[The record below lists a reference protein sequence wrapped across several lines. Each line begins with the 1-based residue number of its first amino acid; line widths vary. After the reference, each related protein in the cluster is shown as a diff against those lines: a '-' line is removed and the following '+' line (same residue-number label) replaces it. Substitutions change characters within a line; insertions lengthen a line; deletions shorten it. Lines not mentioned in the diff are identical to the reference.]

1 MESCAK
7 RSSARLLH
15 NPHTTLSAAI
25 SLTSPPPILPVCNAT
40 TKKIAATIIPHK
52 LSKRKFIIAV
62 KATQMLIQLGDLTGL
77 YILDGSD
84 DKQDRDNNKLN
95 YRRDHFTLSLPE
107 QSARSSAP
115 AVQNPRSAVP
125 EAV

>member
-1 MESCAK
+1 MSMDSCAK

-62 KATQMLIQLGDLTGL
+62 EATQMLIQSGISRVFISLT
-77 YILDGSD
+77 
-84 DKQDRDNNKLN
+84 
-95 YRRDHFTLSLPE
+95 
-107 QSARSSAP
+107 
-115 AVQNPRSAVP
+115 
-125 EAV
+125 EAMPSKTATATD